1 MIEKKTKWANQKSF
15 FCHSLFLKI
24 LNLTKNQKFVFSPT
38 RFYDGICQWEEGSQ
52 TPILHIGWAK
62 PLVSTIAKFDYDIR
76 SQIII
81 NCVSDDIEN
90 NKLEKE
96 TDTTTTATT
105 KNGTEPTNPKQ
116 QTDMAN
122 NNNNNISP
130 KTELNKTETDENMIP
145 TLEALT
151 AACGEKILNP
161 DFLLQGGGQP
171 FTETKTQGETSNV
184 VSETEEESSAAAAV
198 VVVSVVDTEIKE
210 IVSVKEILDEIILP
224 EIVIEEIK
232 APKFQPP
239 VEEDFLIPKR
249 PVITLYSH
257 KMKGLKDLLLSE
269 RLNTQAISLQVTAQS
284 QVQVGKKFRGSL
296 GGDYDGNTRPKRA
309 RRE

>member
-1 MIEKKTKWANQKSF
+1 
-15 FCHSLFLKI
+15 
-24 LNLTKNQKFVFSPT
+24 
-38 RFYDGICQWEEGSQ
+38 
-52 TPILHIGWAK
+52 
-62 PLVSTIAKFDYDIR
+62 
-76 SQIII
+76 
-81 NCVSDDIEN
+81 
-90 NKLEKE
+90 
-96 TDTTTTATT
+96 
-105 KNGTEPTNPKQ
+105 
-116 QTDMAN
+116 
-122 NNNNNISP
+122 
-130 KTELNKTETDENMIP
+130 MIP

-171 FTETKTQGETSNV
+171 FTETKSQGETSNV
-184 VSETEEESSAAAAV
+184 VSETETEEEVVAAAV
-198 VVVSVVDTEIKE
+198 NNEIKE
-210 IVSVKEILDEIILP
+210 VITVKELLDEIILP
-224 EIVIEEIK
+224 EIIVEEIK
-232 APKFQPP
+232 APKFKPP

-296 GGDYDGNTRPKRA
+296 SGDYDGNTRPKRA

>member
-1 MIEKKTKWANQKSF
+1 MT
-15 FCHSLFLKI
+15 
-24 LNLTKNQKFVFSPT
+24 
-38 RFYDGICQWEEGSQ
+38 
-52 TPILHIGWAK
+52 
-62 PLVSTIAKFDYDIR
+62 
-76 SQIII
+76 
-81 NCVSDDIEN
+81 
-90 NKLEKE
+90 
-96 TDTTTTATT
+96 
-105 KNGTEPTNPKQ
+105 
-116 QTDMAN
+116 N
-122 NNNNNISP
+122 NNNNNIST

-184 VSETEEESSAAAAV
+184 VSETEEEVSAI
-198 VVVSVVDTEIKE
+198 VDIVDKE
-210 IVSVKEILDEIILP
+210 VKESIVVKEVVEEIIAP
-224 EIVIEEIK
+224 ETIVEEIK

-249 PVITLYSH
+249 PIITLYSH

-296 GGDYDGNTRPKRA
+296 GDYDGNTRPKRA

>member
-1 MIEKKTKWANQKSF
+1 
-15 FCHSLFLKI
+15 
-24 LNLTKNQKFVFSPT
+24 
-38 RFYDGICQWEEGSQ
+38 
-52 TPILHIGWAK
+52 
-62 PLVSTIAKFDYDIR
+62 
-76 SQIII
+76 
-81 NCVSDDIEN
+81 
-90 NKLEKE
+90 
-96 TDTTTTATT
+96 
-105 KNGTEPTNPKQ
+105 
-116 QTDMAN
+116 
-122 NNNNNISP
+122 
-130 KTELNKTETDENMIP
+130 MIP

-171 FTETKTQGETSNV
+171 FTETKSQGETSNV
-184 VSETEEESSAAAAV
+184 VSEPEVEEEVVVAV
-198 VVVSVVDTEIKE
+198 VEKE
-210 IVSVKEILDEIILP
+210 VKEVVKELMDEIILP
-224 EIVIEEIK
+224 EIIVEEIK

-239 VEEDFLIPKR
+239 VEEDFIIPKR

-284 QVQVGKKFRGSL
+284 QVQVGKKFRGSV

>member
-1 MIEKKTKWANQKSF
+1 MEINKS
-15 FCHSLFLKI
+15 
-24 LNLTKNQKFVFSPT
+24 
-38 RFYDGICQWEEGSQ
+38 
-52 TPILHIGWAK
+52 
-62 PLVSTIAKFDYDIR
+62 
-76 SQIII
+76 
-81 NCVSDDIEN
+81 
-90 NKLEKE
+90 
-96 TDTTTTATT
+96 
-105 KNGTEPTNPKQ
+105 
-116 QTDMAN
+116 
-122 NNNNNISP
+122 
-130 KTELNKTETDENMIP
+130 ETDENMIP

-171 FTETKTQGETSNV
+171 FTETKSQGETSNV
-184 VSETEEESSAAAAV
+184 ISEKEVETEVVVAAAAIEK
-198 VVVSVVDTEIKE
+198 EIKE
-210 IVSVKEILDEIILP
+210 VVKELLDEIILP
-224 EIVIEEIK
+224 EIIVEEIK

-284 QVQVGKKFRGSL
+284 QVQVGKKFRGSV